1 MPTLKSIMA
10 DLKSKGSEKNRVT
23 YARHGMDPTRLYG
36 VSVADLK
43 VIAKTIPKDKQ
54 TRQALAMELYAS
66 GIMDAMY
73 LAGIVADGALM
84 STADLD
90 RWAKE
95 AEGLQMI
102 SEYTV
107 PWVTVEHREGAKL
120 ALKWMDSK
128 SEAVAS
134 SGWTSYSGLVTVTP
148 DEGLDIKE
156 VDKLLARVEKEIH
169 TAQNRVRMTMN
180 SFVIAVG
187 SYVSPLA
194 EKAKATARRMGNVS
208 VDVGDTACK
217 VPLALEYIAKAEAAG
232 KAGKKKKT
240 IRC

>member
-1 MPTLKSIMA
+1 M
-10 DLKSKGSEKNRVT
+10 
-23 YARHGMDPTRLYG
+23 
-36 VSVADLK
+36 SVADLK
-43 VIAKTIPKDKQ
+43 VIAKTIKKQ
-54 TRQALAMELYAS
+54 QGLAMELYAS

-73 LAGIVADGALM
+73 LAGMVADGAQM
-84 STADLD
+84 SAADLD

-95 AEGLQMI
+95 ADGLQMI

-107 PWVTVEHREGAKL
+107 AWVTVEHPEGSKL

-134 SGWTSYSGLVTVTP
+134 SGWTTYSGLVMTVP
-148 DEGLDIKE
+148 DEALDLKE
-156 VDKLLARVEKEIH
+156 IERLLTRVEKEIH

-187 SYVSPLA
+187 SYVTPLA
-194 EKAKATARRMGNVS
+194 DKAKGTARRIGNVS

-217 VPLALEYIAKAEAAG
+217 VPLAIDYIAKAEAAG
-232 KAGKKKKT
+232 KAGKKRKT

>member
-1 MPTLKSIMA
+1 MPTVKSIMA
-10 DLKSKGSEKNRVT
+10 ELKSKGSEKNRVT

-43 VIAKTIPKDKQ
+43 VIAKAIKNQ
-54 TRQALAMELYAS
+54 QALAMELYAS

-73 LAGIVADGALM
+73 LAGMVADGAKM
-84 STADLD
+84 SVADLE

-95 AEGLQMI
+95 AEGLRMI

-107 PWVTVEHREGAKL
+107 PWVAVDHPEGAKL
-120 ALKWMDSK
+120 AAKWMDSN

-134 SGWTSYSGLVTVTP
+134 SGWSTYSGLVTTTA
-148 DEGLDIKE
+148 DNALDLKE
-156 VDKLLARVEKEIH
+156 IERLLTRVEKEVH

-187 SYVSPLA
+187 SYVTPLA
-194 EKAKATARRMGNVS
+194 DKAKAAARRIGNVS

-217 VPLALEYIAKAEAAG
+217 VPLAIDYIAKAEAAG